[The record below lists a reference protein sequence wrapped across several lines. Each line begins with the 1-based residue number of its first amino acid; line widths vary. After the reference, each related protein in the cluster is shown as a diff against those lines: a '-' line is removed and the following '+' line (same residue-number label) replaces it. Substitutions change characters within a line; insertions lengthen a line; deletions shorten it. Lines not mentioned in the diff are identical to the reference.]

1 MTGTAGDTSWLDDF
15 GLNDRERRF
24 VLEYLADETNHATAA
39 AERAGFK
46 KGPGLHVTAT
56 RVLRRA
62 KVAAAIEKGRAEI
75 ERAIMLDAEA
85 IHKLWAD
92 VATAD
97 PNELIQHRIGAS
109 RFCHG
114 VEHQFQWKTPR
125 EFEEAHI
132 TVCFDLWPGK
142 GEDATTQRALALARD
157 ITDPRLPSDAGGY
170 GYRITA
176 DPGPEC
182 PECAA
187 DDFETFGNFG
197 YPASSGCSSRAK
209 LS

>member
-1 MTGTAGDTSWLDDF
+1 MTGTTGDTSWLDGF
-15 GLNDRERRF
+15 GLNDRERLF
-24 VLEYLADETNHATAA
+24 VPEYLADETRNATAA
-39 AERAGFK
+39 AECAGYK
-46 KGPGLHVTAT
+46 RVAGLHSTTT
-56 RVLRRA
+56 RLLGRA

-75 ERAIMLDAEA
+75 ERAIMLNAEA
-85 IHKLWAD
+85 IRKLWAD

-97 PNELIQHRIGAS
+97 PNELIQQRIGAC

-125 EFEEAHI
+125 EFEEGYIAA
-132 TVCFDLWPGK
+132 CFDMWPGK
-142 GEDATTQRALALARD
+142 GEDATTQRDLALDRA

-176 DPGPEC
+176 DPAPEC

-197 YPASSGCSSRAK
+197 YLASSGCSSRAK

>member
-1 MTGTAGDTSWLDDF
+1 M
-15 GLNDRERRF
+15 
-24 VLEYLADETNHATAA
+24 
-39 AERAGFK
+39 
-46 KGPGLHVTAT
+46 TAT
-56 RVLRRA
+56 WVLSRA

-75 ERAIMLDAEA
+75 ERTIMIDAEA
-85 IHKLWAD
+85 IRKLWAD

-97 PNELIQHRIGAS
+97 PNELIQHRIGAC

-125 EFEEAHI
+125 EFEEGYIAA
-132 TVCFDLWPGK
+132 CFDLWPSK
-142 GEDATTQRALALARD
+142 GEDATTQRDLALERQ

-176 DPGPEC
+176 DPAPEC

-187 DDFETFGNFG
+187 DDFQTCGNFG
-197 YPASSGCSSRAK
+197 YLASSGCSSHAK
-209 LS
+209 LSQHSCKAHRRTRPAPARLRGPPNAALHTASNAL